1 MQNLRVYKNFVN
13 LPIKKIVRGL
23 SEEIRE
29 TPTLQLKLMLRRTLR
44 NVFMLVALTLG
55 CSLFTLP

>member
-1 MQNLRVYKNFVN
+1 MQNLHMYKNFYKPRLYNCNQV
-13 LPIKKIVRGL
+13 
-23 SEEIRE
+23 
-29 TPTLQLKLMLRRTLR
+29 KLMLSRNFR